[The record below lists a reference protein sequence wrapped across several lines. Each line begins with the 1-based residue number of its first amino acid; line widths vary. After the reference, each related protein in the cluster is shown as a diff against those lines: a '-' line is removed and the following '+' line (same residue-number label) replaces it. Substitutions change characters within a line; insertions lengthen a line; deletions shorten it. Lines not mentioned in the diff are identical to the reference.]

1 MIFPSLEKRCVKQES
16 VPDSKNQIKLTI
28 IKQTKQTNKQTEN
41 KPTTNI
47 LTLSNQKFS

>member
-28 IKQTKQTNKQTEN
+28 IKQTKQTNKQ
-41 KPTTNI
+41 KTNQQQ
-47 LTLSNQKFS
+47 TF